1 MQRLLFNMKLSW
13 LRINSSR
20 WIQYIGLISI
30 SKSSSAFND
39 ATRSLPL
46 WNLEGQRGNRTNRKQ
61 NQSRVSHSLLTS
73 MSLKLVRPTTAFPN
87 KPAHSERITA
97 RVSIRKCEVE
107 VRRYMNT
114 VSI

>member
-39 ATRSLPL
+39 ATRSLPF
-46 WNLEGQRGNRTNRKQ
+46 WNLEGQWGNRTNRKQ
-61 NQSRVSHSLLTS
+61 NQSKVNSH
-73 MSLKLVRPTTAFPN
+73 
-87 KPAHSERITA
+87 
-97 RVSIRKCEVE
+97 
-107 VRRYMNT
+107 
-114 VSI
+114 

>member
-30 SKSSSAFND
+30 SKSSSALND
-39 ATRSLPL
+39 ATRSLRF

-61 NQSRVSHSLLTS
+61 SQQPLTTHWHVSEAGETYHSL
-73 MSLKLVRPTTAFPN
+73 P
-87 KPAHSERITA
+87 
-97 RVSIRKCEVE
+97 
-107 VRRYMNT
+107 
-114 VSI
+114 

>member
-20 WIQYIGLISI
+20 WIQYIGLIST

-46 WNLEGQRGNRTNRKQ
+46 WNLEGQRGNRTNRIRLSE
-61 NQSRVSHSLLTS
+61 QSQQPLT
-73 MSLKLVRPTTAFPN
+73 T
-87 KPAHSERITA
+87 H
-97 RVSIRKCEVE
+97 
-107 VRRYMNT
+107 
-114 VSI
+114 